1 MPELE
6 ALLGPHQLVLA
17 QASEQLGHLQQ
28 AGLLTRWLSRFLVRR
43 ISTELQESGL
53 AAVAHQLELSCC
65 QIADRDLLTPLREF
79 LDTKIGWLQST
90 LQKVQTI
97 GQSCDKQARR
107 LAVQD
112 TTSENPNGYEL
123 TTPAYLEQYSQD
135 YLSKQGG
142 VRQWGE
148 HLQSLFMETHGS
160 MDIVLETPQAELQ
173 EMLCQMVEPTFEA
186 VVKST
191 TVWEEFKKTFPDA
204 HVRQEMLTQ
213 LIRHSTGRVIA
224 EDSVGQSVVWI
235 KTANVPNASLVEP
248 VRALLESLD
257 TKGGHWEV
265 AAHDDIDTISLGQL
279 RGGISLSP
287 LIRRL
292 GIPDNEIG
300 WKALA
305 AQAIDVISA
314 LIVPPHPSLRQFRR
328 VLAKALAADLITTK
342 DGHFYLERP
351 QQEPL
356 SLGSDFASVK
366 QALLKRWPDLV
377 FIESTYGRALILD
390 EKRVLGQLETLQ
402 HRQDMCAA
410 LFDAQAFEECLCQ
423 TQIMLPRLRR
433 MRVAALREEHL

>member
-1 MPELE
+1 MYF
-6 ALLGPHQLVLA
+6 G
-17 QASEQLGHLQQ
+17 
-28 AGLLTRWLSRFLVRR
+28 GLTPSLRVMKY
-43 ISTELQESGL
+43 L
-53 AAVAHQLELSCC
+53 AALCGISLYAVDGTRLPGNMRGYHDVFEGRRSIYYRKGDAVSGIENTILHEF
-65 QIADRDLLTPLREF
+65 RE
-79 LDTKIGWLQST
+79 
-90 LQKVQTI
+90 
-97 GQSCDKQARR
+97 
-107 LAVQD
+107 
-112 TTSENPNGYEL
+112 
-123 TTPAYLEQYSQD
+123 
-135 YLSKQGG
+135 
-142 VRQWGE
+142 
-148 HLQSLFMETHGS
+148 
-160 MDIVLETPQAELQ
+160 
-173 EMLCQMVEPTFEA
+173 MVEPTFEA